1 MKPIPRILTA
11 AFLIFAC
18 IALAAPASRVSAA
31 GFSVTKFT
39 DSNDDA
45 CNSDCSLREAVIAA
59 NVSPGADTI
68 TLAAG
73 TYVLSLAGYDAAAA
87 LGALDITGPLTLS
100 GQGAGQTIIEA
111 AGIIDG
117 VFTLQTTR
125 GWVTFVPLPR
135 LVFPTWRPPFLRRQR
150 SRRCN
155 FQRDPT
161 CLVPSSPWPMLVTRP
176 PARLP
181 GAIPGS
187 ADGRSLEKDIGL
199 AGPARRHQSAGSR
212 GCHSV
217 HPGCLVWVV
226 PFRPNE
232 VL

>member
-1 MKPIPRILTA
+1 MAPNLQEGWGPINFILNFPRRR
-11 AFLIFAC
+11 C
-18 IALAAPASRVSAA
+18 IVFITSSL
-31 GFSVTKFT
+31 FQKI
-39 DSNDDA
+39 NLL
-45 CNSDCSLREAVIAA
+45 NSLHRSLHEAH
-59 NVSPGADTI
+59 SPHPDGRIPD
-68 TLAAG
+68 LRLYRPCG
-73 TYVLSLAGYDAAAA
+73 
-87 LGALDITGPLTLS
+87 S
-100 GQGAGQTIIEA
+100 GQPGLGGRLQRHQVHRQQRRRLQLGLLPAGAGQTIIEA

-125 GWVTFVPLPR
+125 GRVTFVPLPR